1 LLFIFIYTIQPVPQ
15 TAGIFE
21 KYIQGQAKK
30 YGKYSENISEI
41 GCKMRQNHAD
51 LYADMWRN

>member
-41 GCKMRQNHAD
+41 GCKMRQNHTD
-51 LYADMWRN
+51 LYADMW